1 MVTHGEILKHFIRNA
16 GLTQSEFADKIGV
29 SRVTVGNWTRSA
41 WLPPD
46 KINQI
51 VRALG
56 ISEEIFAKDD
66 LNPSDVLK
74 NLSTDISTIYQKTG
88 STILHVPVEAEAGF
102 IGGYTT
108 PVLNHDLQEWSLP
121 GFDERGYSFRV
132 KGDSMFPTFR
142 EGEIVV
148 TGQKTEPYELI
159 KREYVYVIVCSDN
172 ILIKRLSV
180 SKKDAGKIILISDNP
195 SYPETELN
203 YDEVK
208 LYRARRNIS
217 YDLSKKYP
225 VGTI

>member
-1 MVTHGEILKHFIRNA
+1 MVTHGEILKHLIRSA
-16 GLTQSEFADKIGV
+16 ALTQAEFADKVGV

-51 VRALG
+51 VKTLG
-56 ISEEIFAKDD
+56 ISEDVFAKEEI
-66 LNPSDVLK
+66 NTADVLK
-74 NLSTDISTIYQKTG
+74 NLSNDAETGYQRTG
-88 STILHVPVEAEAGF
+88 STILYVPVEAEAGF

-108 PVLNHDLQEWSLP
+108 PVLNHDLKEWSLP

-159 KREYVYVIVCSDN
+159 KKEYVYVIVCSDN
-172 ILIKRLSV
+172 ILIKRIAIN
-180 SKKDAGKIILISDNP
+180 KNEPGKLILISDNP
-195 SYPETELN
+195 AYPETELN

-225 VGTI
+225 VPQ